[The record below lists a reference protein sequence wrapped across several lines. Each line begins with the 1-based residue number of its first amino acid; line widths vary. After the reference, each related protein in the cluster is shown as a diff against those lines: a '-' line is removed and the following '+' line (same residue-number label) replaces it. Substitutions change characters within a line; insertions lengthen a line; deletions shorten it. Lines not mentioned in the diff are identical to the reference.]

1 MRLGFVGLAF
11 LLLSSGINGFNSYDV
26 RSNPGY
32 YFFESN
38 TEKNEINKE
47 NANYEEEPDSDD
59 NEQYEQ
65 DYNDQFTYSDDAAY
79 DNIYDRLELD
89 TLDKELKKSGINLSL
104 SVKDMIKDISKD
116 DTKKIA
122 DRFKII
128 IKNALIGQIADNKSL
143 MIMLITVVLI
153 GSVFVNVSGSMG
165 NGFISENGFY
175 ITYLIITAIL
185 LTSFMITL
193 DMVSD
198 SIRLLLNLIKLI
210 IPFFAIAINFVGHA
224 SSAATMY
231 EIIMIGIWLVE
242 SVILNIILPMIRF
255 FVIVTLVNN
264 INKEDYF
271 SKLTKLIESLVN
283 WILKTIIFFIA
294 GLNIIKSLIE
304 PHIDMLGK
312 NAVSKVVSALPSGTM
327 ISVLTG
333 TFLGAGVV
341 VKNSIGIA
349 GIILIGLIV
358 CAPVLK
364 TLFVML
370 IIRVT
375 AVILQPIGE
384 KRYIEGLEGL
394 AQGIKLLLLCIFSAV
409 TLFVLT
415 IAIMAYATNSGGY

>member
-1 MRLGFVGLAF
+1 MKLRLYGLAILF
-11 LLLSSGINGFNSYDV
+11 ITGLNLINDNVDYKSHDYMI
-26 RSNPGY
+26 Y
-32 YFFESN
+32 ES
-38 TEKNEINKE
+38 TTITK
-47 NANYEEEPDSDD
+47 EEENYDDTDYYDQDVYDSV
-59 NEQYEQ
+59 
-65 DYNDQFTYSDDAAY
+65 Y
-79 DNIYDRLELD
+79 DKLELESID
-89 TLDKELKKSGINLSL
+89 RELKKSGINMSL

-116 DTKKIA
+116 NTKGITV
-122 DRFKII
+122 RFKTI
-128 IKNALIGQIADNKSL
+128 IKDTLTGQVADNKSL

-153 GSVFVNVSGSMG
+153 GSLFVNLSGSMG

-198 SIRLLLNLIKLI
+198 SIVLLINLIKI
-210 IPFFAIAINFVGHA
+210 VIPFFAIAINFVGHA
-224 SSAATMY
+224 SSAASMY

-255 FVIVTLVNN
+255 FVIVTLINN

-271 SKLTKLIESLVN
+271 SRLTKLINSIIN
-283 WILKTIIFFIA
+283 WILKSVVFFIA

-341 VKNSIGIA
+341 IKNSIGIA
-349 GIILIGLIV
+349 GIILMGLIV
-358 CAPVLK
+358 CVPVLK
-364 TLFVML
+364 TVFVML

-375 AVILQPIGE
+375 SVILQPVGE

-394 AQGIKLLLLCIFSAV
+394 AQGIKLLLLCLFSSV

-415 IAIMAYATNSGGY
+415 IAIMAYSTNSGGGLY

>member
-59 NEQYEQ
+59 NERYEQ

-128 IKNALIGQIADNKSL
+128 IKSL